1 MAIQTLTEG
10 KAKWEAFVA
19 ALGKTP
25 DEIATA
31 LESVVG
37 DVTDGAIDLLGNPDD
52 TPDADIKTAL
62 AGLKVPTALVNKA
75 IRGIRNAPAPAPAAA
90 PAPAPAA
97 MAPTVRAAEV
107 MLVSA
112 PGDDDLLKALKLGG
126 RPEFEPVNVAAVVR
140 AAVARRNGVFDLPE
154 RLVDAIRNE
163 SRKQRKP
170 NPPILIQVRRELA
183 KRSNVAA
190 IFADLFPEEGK
201 GGSAYVSEK
210 DKTETLKALD
220 GIWPALIAFQGR
232 LRAFRMEAMTAA
244 MTAGMATQMSGG
256 FGFSAMGLDP
266 SMLMGVNLDT
276 SSYVDDV
283 EGIIDALNGVFM
295 DQGLYASRVL
305 AEEGARLTGILKM
318 DGLVSA
324 VGCTNYEDMLREL
337 RIGVTADVIRGQT
350 DLATWLINVVTL
362 QEKDSASLPGVL
374 LALCMLGDRIPW
386 EKLSAGSVHLEREAP
401 PQFHGTAPM
410 LPQPSQRDTGARG
423 RGGARRDGDDTGHKR
438 Y

>member
-1 MAIQTLTEG
+1 MAVKELNEG
-10 KAKWEAFVA
+10 NKTRWEAFCA
-19 ALGKTP
+19 ALGKTA
-25 DEIATA
+25 DEIATKLEPLVGDINDDAIDMLGNDQDTPTASLVKA
-31 LESVVG
+31 LEGV
-37 DVTDGAIDLLGNPDD
+37 APEAKLNR
-52 TPDADIKTAL
+52 
-62 AGLKVPTALVNKA
+62 A
-75 IRGIRNAPAPAPAAA
+75 IRGIRNAPAPVAAA
-90 PAPAPAA
+90 PAPAPAPVVP
-97 MAPTVRAAEV
+97 PTVRAAEI

-140 AAVARRNGVFDLPE
+140 AAVARRNGVYDLPE
-154 RLVDAIRNE
+154 RLVDAIRGE

-190 IFADLFPEEGK
+190 IFADLFPEESK
-201 GGSAYVSEK
+201 GGGTAYVSDK

-220 GIWPALIAFQGR
+220 GIWPALIAFQNR

-244 MTAGMATQMSGG
+244 MTAGMATQMGG
-256 FGFSAMGLDP
+256 GMGFAAMGLDP

-305 AEEGARLTGILKM
+305 AEEGSRLTGILKM
-318 DGLVSA
+318 DGLVAA

-337 RIGVTADVIRGQT
+337 KIGVTADVIRGQT

-401 PQFHGTAPM
+401 PQFPGAQPPRPPAPA
-410 LPQPSQRDTGARG
+410 PRPGG
-423 RGGARRDGDDTGHKR
+423 RGERDEPRR